1 MDFFFFFFEMSWIF
15 KACSYKWG
23 FSGGASGR
31 DPPAN
36 AEDIT
41 DVGSIPGLGRFSEE
55 GIEIHSTILAWR
67 IPRTKEPGR
76 L

>member
-1 MDFFFFFFEMSWIF
+1 MVLVVETL
-15 KACSYKWG
+15 
-23 FSGGASGR
+23 
-31 DPPAN
+31 PAN

-55 GIEIHSTILAWR
+55 GTEIHSSILAWR